1 MNTTTIKTLAVIA
14 LISVSQMAS
23 AQKAKTWNI
32 DKSHAS
38 VRFGINHFFSEVSG
52 KFKSF
57 DGDIQFSPDN
67 LTNSSVSFKIDVASV
82 DTDEAD
88 RDEHLKSA
96 DFFNATEYPS
106 ITFQSTEFKKIE
118 QSNYK
123 VIGNLTMR
131 GVTKNVELPLKITGR
146 MDNPWKEG
154 YEILGIS
161 IDTALNRTDYGIGTG
176 SWAAT
181 AVVSDD
187 VAVNISMELD
197 SQK

>member
-1 MNTTTIKTLAVIA
+1 
-14 LISVSQMAS
+14 
-23 AQKAKTWNI
+23 
-32 DKSHAS
+32 
-38 VRFGINHFFSEVSG
+38 
-52 KFKSF
+52 
-57 DGDIQFSPDN
+57 
-67 LTNSSVSFKIDVASV
+67 
-82 DTDEAD
+82 
-88 RDEHLKSA
+88 
-96 DFFNATEYPS
+96 
-106 ITFQSTEFKKIE
+106 
-118 QSNYK
+118 
-123 VIGNLTMR
+123 MR

-161 IDTALNRTDYGIGTG
+161 IDTTLNRTDYGIGTG

>member
-96 DFFNATEYPS
+96 DFLM
-106 ITFQSTEFKKIE
+106 Q
-118 QSNYK
+118 
-123 VIGNLTMR
+123 
-131 GVTKNVELPLKITGR
+131 
-146 MDNPWKEG
+146 
-154 YEILGIS
+154 
-161 IDTALNRTDYGIGTG
+161 LNTQ
-176 SWAAT
+176 
-181 AVVSDD
+181 V
-187 VAVNISMELD
+187 
-197 SQK
+197 